1 MEARSDAVTGSVAE
15 VFRVALRLGLT
26 SFGGPVV
33 HIGYFRDEYVTRRR
47 WSREGRIS
55 PRWRETE
62 IVTTVA
68 HAPSRLR
75 VAAGLALVALV
86 IADFVVFGLTAE
98 AVVNALGCAV
108 LVVVTVTDLERR
120 IVPNRIIVPALVV
133 ALVVQTLLEPSV
145 EWIVASVAAGGF
157 FLIAALVYPAGL
169 GMGDVK
175 LAAFLGA
182 WLGYPVIVALFAGSF
197 LALVPAVVILAT
209 QGKAGRKTG
218 IPFAP
223 FLAGG
228 AVIALFFGDAILDA
242 WLG

>member
-1 MEARSDAVTGSVAE
+1 
-15 VFRVALRLGLT
+15 LRL
-26 SFGGPVV
+26 
-33 HIGYFRDEYVTRRR
+33 
-47 WSREGRIS
+47 
-55 PRWRETE
+55 
-62 IVTTVA
+62 
-68 HAPSRLR
+68 
-75 VAAGLALVALV
+75 AAGLALVLLV
-86 IADFVVFGLTAE
+86 GACFVVFGLSAE
-98 AVVNALGCAV
+98 AVVNALGCFV
-108 LVVVTVTDLERR
+108 LVAVTVTDLERR
-120 IVPNRIIVPALVV
+120 IVPNRIVLPALVA
-133 ALVVQTLLEPSV
+133 ALAVQTALDPSV
-145 EWIVASVAAGGF
+145 EWIVSSLAAGGF

-182 WLGYPVIVALFAGSF
+182 WLGAPVIVALFAGSL
-197 LALVPAVVILAT
+197 LAVIPAIVILVT